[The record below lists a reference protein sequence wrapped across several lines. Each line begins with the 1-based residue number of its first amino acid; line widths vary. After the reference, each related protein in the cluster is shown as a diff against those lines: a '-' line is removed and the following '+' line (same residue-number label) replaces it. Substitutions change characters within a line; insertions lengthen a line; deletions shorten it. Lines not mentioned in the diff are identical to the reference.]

1 MKERGRVRERARGRE
16 GGWARE
22 KVGGDREERERE
34 RERERELGVVS
45 AASPALS
52 LIGRWVLGGG

>member
-34 RERERELGVVS
+34 RERERTGCGLSSLTCSESDWTLGS
-45 AASPALS
+45 
-52 LIGRWVLGGG
+52 GGG